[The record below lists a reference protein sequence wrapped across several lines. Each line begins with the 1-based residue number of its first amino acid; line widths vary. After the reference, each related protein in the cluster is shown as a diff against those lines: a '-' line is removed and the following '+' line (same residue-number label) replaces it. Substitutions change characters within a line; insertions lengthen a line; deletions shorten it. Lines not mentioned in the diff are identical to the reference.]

1 MPMLWMSVSV
11 SSSQSSMCEEAIRIS
26 WGPSLVPGTYDVVRS
41 SGIGRMTTRA
51 LSKLA
56 VVGLVPPNSP
66 GVTWSYSN
74 GRFIHVLETGGR
86 NRGAVDRHHA
96 RAHGAEHRS
105 LASREQRRRGRGQR
119 AREKRQR
126 HGGVGLDGD

>member
-11 SSSQSSMCEEAIRIS
+11 SSSHNSMCDEAIRIS
-26 WGPSLVPGTYDVVRS
+26 CGPSLVPDTYDVVRS

-66 GVTWSYSN
+66 GVTWSYSK
-74 GRFIHVLETGGR
+74 GRFIQVLEAVGR
-86 NRGAVDRHHA
+86 DPCAVDRHHA
-96 RAHGAEHRS
+96 RAHRAEHRR
-105 LASREQRRRGRGQR
+105 LAVGGQRRGGGGAGARRG
-119 AREKRQR
+119 
-126 HGGVGLDGD
+126 GGGPPGGAP